1 MEDPASKT
9 IEFLRARLLSER
21 SVSRVAKERAD
32 ELAKQVAEL
41 EEQLKVVTLQ
51 RKKAEQAT
59 AEVLAIL
66 EDNEVIDFS
75 EAPDDHI
82 RTLCDTENDN
92 SSKKKEENSASSAP
106 TTKEA
111 EGSSGSEVESSISGR
126 SLSWKSCS
134 DSLDSLKKQIEIDK
148 DRRWDSFLYHA
159 NGSPTIPRTG
169 KSCRQIKRKET
180 ISEMDDGRN
189 ESLVPDA
196 QVGDAQVHTGN
207 ESVSSD
213 DKPEIFNEASSR
225 QEGQISSEGYVSNMA
240 ENQRKENSYSHDF
253 SESERDINLESAL
266 DDQEQFIDQYEVE
279 ETAQRQW
286 EQKFNENKS
295 YTPPS
300 EHGNQSDITD
310 EIRKTA
316 GPLDIVPFYGEETK
330 SESCH
335 AVKTTSRTLS
345 NGLTP
350 ATRIGRCC
358 SENQQCYSCQ
368 VREVAATSPE
378 FSFECQGNQKQDL
391 ANTLMSYSNRLLSKA
406 VSPFNEANYLYDGE
420 SSGGQM
426 TLCQTSSK
434 PLADVLE
441 ALQSA
446 KSSLM
451 HELNRLSPSRQTMP
465 RVMMLETPLPAFKSR
480 KDVDVPFGCAGLF
493 RVPSDMHMEATTHT
507 GLLDARSD
515 RGLSLIKTLPDLEYG
530 GKDLPIEAITQACV
544 FDARSDP
551 AFRLSEFHP
560 SNPFLDTGSRN
571 SGLKSFLNPCLDIRM
586 ALPFPAKYA
595 YPSYSDTVPRMP
607 SNDEQLRPVTG
618 FRSQIPT
625 GDRYSTFNHGFRP
638 QMLN

>member
-32 ELAKQVAEL
+32 ELAKRVAEL
-41 EEQLKVVTLQ
+41 EEQLKIVTLQ

-92 SSKKKEENSASSAP
+92 SSTKKEENSASSAP

-148 DRRWDSFLYHA
+148 DRRWDSFLYNA

-225 QEGQISSEGYVSNMA
+225 QEGQISSEGYVSNMV
-240 ENQRKENSYSHDF
+240 ENQRKENSSSHDF

-266 DDQEQFIDQYEVE
+266 EDQEQFIDQYEAE

-295 YTPPS
+295 YTPVS
-300 EHGNQSDITD
+300 TI
-310 EIRKTA
+310 
-316 GPLDIVPFYGEETK
+316 
-330 SESCH
+330 
-335 AVKTTSRTLS
+335 
-345 NGLTP
+345 
-350 ATRIGRCC
+350 
-358 SENQQCYSCQ
+358 
-368 VREVAATSPE
+368 
-378 FSFECQGNQKQDL
+378 SF
-391 ANTLMSYSNRLLSKA
+391 
-406 VSPFNEANYLYDGE
+406 
-420 SSGGQM
+420 
-426 TLCQTSSK
+426 
-434 PLADVLE
+434 
-441 ALQSA
+441 
-446 KSSLM
+446 
-451 HELNRLSPSRQTMP
+451 
-465 RVMMLETPLPAFKSR
+465 
-480 KDVDVPFGCAGLF
+480 
-493 RVPSDMHMEATTHT
+493 
-507 GLLDARSD
+507 
-515 RGLSLIKTLPDLEYG
+515 
-530 GKDLPIEAITQACV
+530 
-544 FDARSDP
+544 
-551 AFRLSEFHP
+551 
-560 SNPFLDTGSRN
+560 FLRN
-571 SGLKSFLNPCLDIRM
+571 SFLIRICYNWRLVNYM
-586 ALPFPAKYA
+586 FIHIQLVGSLV
-595 YPSYSDTVPRMP
+595 SYNCS
-607 SNDEQLRPVTG
+607 LCG
-618 FRSQIPT
+618 FIT
-625 GDRYSTFNHGFRP
+625 
-638 QMLN
+638 